1 MEQRP
6 DGLVRITLKKAYRDG
21 TVAVDNDPLSLL
33 CSASEIFAHKLRST
47 LTLVGIVLGTTSL
60 VVMVSVI
67 GGAAESIKAGF
78 ADLGFDG
85 VMFAVPQK
93 PEDRIER
100 KKQGYSRGLRSSD
113 VAVINA
119 GKELIESAAPLAA
132 TRDRV
137 RMNGRDF
144 NVAIE
149 GVTPEYGAIRGRGA
163 ATGRYFI
170 SADVE
175 SNATVAV
182 IGQQIAKDAFG
193 TESPLGREILIR
205 GTRFEIV
212 GVIRS
217 LGNGQVNDQE
227 MQRDNLKIYVPI
239 TTLQKQF
246 SGSNAVEAIVFK
258 VPDEQ
263 ALTHGET
270 EANALLKRAHRG
282 ITDFRVQNIGE
293 EIVRVRKEVDV
304 IIANWTIVLAS
315 IAGISLLVGGIGIFS
330 LMQIAIS
337 ERLFE
342 IGLRKAT
349 GATDGAIFL
358 QFLVE
363 SVSLSV
369 VGGTL
374 GVILG
379 SGITMLAGQAF
390 EDGLS
395 ISPLGLGL
403 SAAFAIII
411 GLSAGLFPALRASR
425 LTPVEAIRGA

>member
-1 MEQRP
+1 MNGFSTAKTIPQMSLSATLWES
-6 DGLVRITLKKAYRDG
+6 VRT
-21 TVAVDNDPLSLL
+21 
-33 CSASEIFAHKLRST
+33 SASEIFAHKLRST

-85 VMFAVPQK
+85 VMFAVPQR

-113 VAVINA
+113 VAVINE

-144 NVAIE
+144 NVSIE

-170 SADVE
+170 SSDVE

-193 TESPLGREILIR
+193 AESPLGREILMR

-227 MQRDNLKIYVPI
+227 MQRDNRKIYVPI

-246 SGSNAVEAIVFK
+246 SGSTAVEAIIFK
-258 VPDEQ
+258 VPDEA

-270 EANALLKRAHRG
+270 EAKALLKRAHRG

-358 QFLVE
+358 QFLIE

-369 VGGTL
+369 VGGTM

-379 SGITMLAGQAF
+379 SGITVLAGQAF

>member
-1 MEQRP
+1 MNGSSTAKTIPQMSLSATLWES
-6 DGLVRITLKKAYRDG
+6 VRT
-21 TVAVDNDPLSLL
+21 
-33 CSASEIFAHKLRST
+33 SASEIFAHKLRST

-85 VMFAVPQK
+85 VMFAVPQR

-113 VAVINA
+113 VAVINE

-144 NVAIE
+144 NVSIE

-170 SADVE
+170 SSDVE

-193 TESPLGREILIR
+193 AESPLGREILMR

-227 MQRDNLKIYVPI
+227 MQQDNRKIYVPI

-246 SGSNAVEAIVFK
+246 SGSSAVEAIIFK
-258 VPDEQ
+258 VPDEA

-270 EANALLKRAHRG
+270 EAKALLKRAHRG

-315 IAGISLLVGGIGIFS
+315 IAGSSLLVGGIGIFS

-358 QFLVE
+358 QFLIE

-369 VGGTL
+369 VGGTM

-379 SGITMLAGQAF
+379 SGITVLAGQAF

-411 GLSAGLFPALRASR
+411 GLSAGIFPALRASR

>member
-1 MEQRP
+1 MSASPTAKMNPQMSLSATLWES
-6 DGLVRITLKKAYRDG
+6 VRT
-21 TVAVDNDPLSLL
+21 
-33 CSASEIFAHKLRST
+33 SASEIFAHKLRST

-67 GGAAESIKAGF
+67 GGAAESIKSGF

-85 VMFAVPQK
+85 VMFAVPQR

-113 VAVINA
+113 VAVINE

-144 NVAIE
+144 NVSIE

-170 SADVE
+170 SSDVE

-193 TESPLGREILIR
+193 AESPLGREILMR

-227 MQRDNLKIYVPI
+227 MERDNRKIYVPI

-246 SGSNAVEAIVFK
+246 SGSSAVEAIIFK
-258 VPDEQ
+258 VPEEA

-270 EANALLKRAHRG
+270 EAKALLKRAHRG

-379 SGITMLAGQAF
+379 SGITVLAGQAF

>member
-1 MEQRP
+1 MADPGVPRTS
-6 DGLVRITLKKAYRDG
+6 LAATLWEATR
-21 TVAVDNDPLSLL
+21 TSI
-33 CSASEIFAHKLRST
+33 SEIFAHKLRST

-67 GGAAESIKAGF
+67 GGAAVSIKAGF

-85 VMFAVPQK
+85 VMFAVPAR

-100 KKQGYSRGLRSSD
+100 KKEGYSKGLRSSD
-113 VAVINA
+113 VAVIDD
-119 GKELIESAAPLAA
+119 GKELIESAAPLAV
-132 TRDRV
+132 TRGRV
-137 RMNGRDF
+137 RMNGREF
-144 NVAIE
+144 NLTIE

-163 ATGRYFI
+163 AVGRYLI
-170 SADVE
+170 SSDVE
-175 SNATVAV
+175 TTAPVAV
-182 IGQQIAKDAFG
+182 IGQAIALEAFG
-193 TESPLGREILIR
+193 AESPIDREILVR
-205 GTRFEIV
+205 GTRFHIV

-217 LGNGQVNDQE
+217 LGNGTVNDRQMRE
-227 MQRDNLKIYVPI
+227 DNRKIFVPI

-246 SGSNAVEAIVFK
+246 AGSSAVEAIIFK
-258 VPDEQ
+258 VPDES
-263 ALTHGET
+263 ALKHGET
-270 EANALLKRAHRG
+270 EAKALLRRAHRG
-282 ITDFRVQNIGE
+282 ISDFRVQNIGE

-358 QFLVE
+358 QFLIE

-369 VGGTL
+369 VGGAM

-379 SGITMLAGQAF
+379 SGITVLAGQAF

-395 ISPLGLGL
+395 ISPVGLGL

-411 GLSAGLFPALRASR
+411 GLAAGLFPALRASR

>member
-1 MEQRP
+1 MSASPTARMNPQMSLSATLWES
-6 DGLVRITLKKAYRDG
+6 VRT
-21 TVAVDNDPLSLL
+21 
-33 CSASEIFAHKLRST
+33 SASEIFAHKLRST

-85 VMFAVPQK
+85 VMFAVPQR

-113 VAVINA
+113 VAVINE

-144 NVAIE
+144 NVSIE

-170 SADVE
+170 SSDVE

-193 TESPLGREILIR
+193 AESPLGREILMR

-227 MQRDNLKIYVPI
+227 MQRDNRKIYVPI

-246 SGSNAVEAIVFK
+246 SGSTAVEAIIFK
-258 VPDEQ
+258 VPDEA

-270 EANALLKRAHRG
+270 EAKALLKRAHRG

-293 EIVRVRKEVDV
+293 EIVKVRKEVDV

-358 QFLVE
+358 QFLTE

-379 SGITMLAGQAF
+379 SGITVLAGQAF

>member
-1 MEQRP
+1 MADPGVPRTS
-6 DGLVRITLKKAYRDG
+6 LAATLWEATR
-21 TVAVDNDPLSLL
+21 TSI
-33 CSASEIFAHKLRST
+33 SEIFAHKLRST

-67 GGAAESIKAGF
+67 GGAAVSIKAGF

-85 VMFAVPQK
+85 VMFAVPAR

-100 KKQGYSRGLRSSD
+100 KKEGYSKGLRSSD
-113 VAVINA
+113 VAVIDD
-119 GKELIESAAPLAA
+119 GKELIESAAPLAV
-132 TRDRV
+132 TRGRV
-137 RMNGRDF
+137 RMNGREF
-144 NVAIE
+144 NLTIE

-163 ATGRYFI
+163 AVGRYLI
-170 SADVE
+170 SSDVE
-175 SNATVAV
+175 TTAPVAV
-182 IGQQIAKDAFG
+182 IGQAIALEAFG
-193 TESPLGREILIR
+193 AESPIDREILVR
-205 GTRFEIV
+205 GTRFHIV

-217 LGNGQVNDQE
+217 LGNGTVNDRQMRE
-227 MQRDNLKIYVPI
+227 DNRKIFVPI

-246 SGSNAVEAIVFK
+246 AGSSAVEAIIFK
-258 VPDEQ
+258 VPDES
-263 ALTHGET
+263 ALKHGET
-270 EANALLKRAHRG
+270 EAKALLRRAHRG
-282 ITDFRVQNIGE
+282 ISDFRVQNIGE

-304 IIANWTIVLAS
+304 IIASWTIVLAS

-358 QFLVE
+358 QFLIE

-369 VGGTL
+369 VGGAL

-379 SGITMLAGQAF
+379 SGITVLAGQAF

-395 ISPLGLGL
+395 ISPVGLGL

-411 GLSAGLFPALRASR
+411 GLAAGLFPALRASR

>member
-1 MEQRP
+1 MSHSPASPMTPQMSLSATLWEA
-6 DGLVRITLKKAYRDG
+6 VRT
-21 TVAVDNDPLSLL
+21 
-33 CSASEIFAHKLRST
+33 SASEIFAHKLRST

-85 VMFAVPQK
+85 VMFAVPQR

-113 VAVINA
+113 VAVINE

-144 NVAIE
+144 NVSIE

-170 SADVE
+170 ASDVE
-175 SNATVAV
+175 GNATVAV

-193 TESPLGREILIR
+193 AESPLGREILMR

-227 MQRDNLKIYVPI
+227 MQRDNRKIYIPI

-246 SGSNAVEAIVFK
+246 SGTRAVEAIIFK
-258 VPDEQ
+258 VPDES
-263 ALTHGET
+263 ALAHGET
-270 EANALLKRAHRG
+270 EAKALLKRAHRG

-358 QFLVE
+358 QFLIE

-379 SGITMLAGQAF
+379 SGITVLAGQAF

>member
-1 MEQRP
+1 MSAALNPQMSLSATLWES
-6 DGLVRITLKKAYRDG
+6 VRT
-21 TVAVDNDPLSLL
+21 
-33 CSASEIFAHKLRST
+33 SASEIFAHKLRST

-85 VMFAVPQK
+85 VMFAVPQR

-113 VAVINA
+113 VAVINE

-144 NVAIE
+144 NVSIE

-170 SADVE
+170 SSDVE

-193 TESPLGREILIR
+193 AESPLGREILMR

-227 MQRDNLKIYVPI
+227 MERDNRKIYVPI

-246 SGSNAVEAIVFK
+246 SGSTAVEAIIFK
-258 VPDEQ
+258 VPDEA

-270 EANALLKRAHRG
+270 EARALLKRAHRG

-293 EIVRVRKEVDV
+293 EIVKVRKEVDV

-358 QFLVE
+358 QFLIE

-379 SGITMLAGQAF
+379 SGITVLAGQAF

>member
-1 MEQRP
+1 MSAPSAPRT
-6 DGLVRITLKKAYRDG
+6 GLAATLWEAAR
-21 TVAVDNDPLSLL
+21 TSI
-33 CSASEIFAHKLRST
+33 SEIFAHKLRST

-67 GGAAESIKAGF
+67 GGAAVSIKAGF

-85 VMFAVPQK
+85 VMFAVPAR

-100 KKQGYSRGLRSSD
+100 KKQGYSKGLRSSD
-113 VAVINA
+113 VAVIND
-119 GKELIESAAPLAA
+119 GKELIESAAPLAV

-137 RMNGRDF
+137 RMNGREF
-144 NVAIE
+144 NLTIE

-163 ATGRYFI
+163 AVGRYLI
-170 SADVE
+170 SSDVE
-175 SNATVAV
+175 TTAPVAV
-182 IGQQIAKDAFG
+182 IGQAIALEAFG
-193 TESPLGREILIR
+193 AESPIDREILVR
-205 GTRFEIV
+205 GTRFHIV

-217 LGNGQVNDQE
+217 LGNGTVNDRQMRE
-227 MQRDNLKIYVPI
+227 DNRKIFVPI

-246 SGSNAVEAIVFK
+246 AGSSAVEAIIFK
-258 VPDEQ
+258 VADES

-270 EANALLKRAHRG
+270 EAKALLKRAHRG
-282 ITDFRVQNIGE
+282 ISDFRVQNIGK

-358 QFLVE
+358 QFLIE

-369 VGGTL
+369 VGGAL

-379 SGITMLAGQAF
+379 SGITVLAGQAF
-390 EDGLS
+390 DDGLS
-395 ISPLGLGL
+395 ISPVGLGL

-411 GLSAGLFPALRASR
+411 GLAAGLFPALRASR

>member
-1 MEQRP
+1 MNGSSTAKTIPQMSLSATLWES
-6 DGLVRITLKKAYRDG
+6 VRT
-21 TVAVDNDPLSLL
+21 
-33 CSASEIFAHKLRST
+33 SASEIFAHKLRST

-85 VMFAVPQK
+85 VMFAVPQR

-113 VAVINA
+113 VAVINE

-144 NVAIE
+144 NVSIE

-170 SADVE
+170 SSDVE

-193 TESPLGREILIR
+193 AESPLGREILMR

-227 MQRDNLKIYVPI
+227 MQQDNRKIYVPI

-246 SGSNAVEAIVFK
+246 SGSSAVEAIIFK
-258 VPDEQ
+258 VPDEA

-270 EANALLKRAHRG
+270 EAKALLKRAHRG

-358 QFLVE
+358 QFLIE

-369 VGGTL
+369 VGGTM

-379 SGITMLAGQAF
+379 SGITVLAGQAF

-411 GLSAGLFPALRASR
+411 GLSAGIFPALRASR

>member
-1 MEQRP
+1 MNAPMTPQMSLSATLWES
-6 DGLVRITLKKAYRDG
+6 VRT
-21 TVAVDNDPLSLL
+21 
-33 CSASEIFAHKLRST
+33 SASEIFAHKLRST

-85 VMFAVPQK
+85 VMFAVPQR

-113 VAVINA
+113 VAVINE

-144 NVAIE
+144 NVSIE

-170 SADVE
+170 SSDVE

-193 TESPLGREILIR
+193 AESPLGREILMR

-227 MQRDNLKIYVPI
+227 MQQDNRKIYVPI

-246 SGSNAVEAIVFK
+246 SGSSAVEAIIFK
-258 VPDEQ
+258 VPDEA

-270 EANALLKRAHRG
+270 EAKALLKRAHRG

-358 QFLVE
+358 QFLIE

-369 VGGTL
+369 VGGTM

-379 SGITMLAGQAF
+379 SGITVLAGQAF

-411 GLSAGLFPALRASR
+411 GLSAGIFPALRASR

>member
-1 MEQRP
+1 MNGPTSRP
-6 DGLVRITLKKAYRDG
+6 MSLSATLWESVRT
-21 TVAVDNDPLSLL
+21 
-33 CSASEIFAHKLRST
+33 SASEIFAHKLRST

-144 NVAIE
+144 NAAIE

-163 ATGRYFI
+163 ASGRYFI

-193 TESPLGREILIR
+193 AESPLGREILIR

-270 EANALLKRAHRG
+270 EAKALLKRAHRG

-358 QFLVE
+358 QFLIE

>member
-1 MEQRP
+1 MTNSPASMTPQMSLSATLWES
-6 DGLVRITLKKAYRDG
+6 VRT
-21 TVAVDNDPLSLL
+21 
-33 CSASEIFAHKLRST
+33 SASEIFAHKLRST

-85 VMFAVPQK
+85 VMFAVPQR

-100 KKQGYSRGLRSSD
+100 KKQGYSQGLRSSD
-113 VAVINA
+113 VAVINE
-119 GKELIESAAPLAA
+119 GKDLIESAAPLAA

-144 NVAIE
+144 NVSIE

-170 SADVE
+170 SSDVE
-175 SNATVAV
+175 GNATVAV

-193 TESPLGREILIR
+193 AESPLGREILMR

-227 MQRDNLKIYVPI
+227 MQRDNRKIYIPI

-246 SGSNAVEAIVFK
+246 SGTRAVEAIIFK
-258 VPDEQ
+258 VPDES
-263 ALTHGET
+263 ALAHGET
-270 EANALLKRAHRG
+270 EAKALLKRAHRG

-379 SGITMLAGQAF
+379 SGITVLAGQAF

>member
-1 MEQRP
+1 MSAALNPQMSLSATLWES
-6 DGLVRITLKKAYRDG
+6 VRT
-21 TVAVDNDPLSLL
+21 
-33 CSASEIFAHKLRST
+33 SASEIFAHKLRST

-85 VMFAVPQK
+85 VMFAVPQR

-113 VAVINA
+113 VAVINE

-144 NVAIE
+144 NVSIE

-170 SADVE
+170 SSDVE

-193 TESPLGREILIR
+193 AESPLGREILMR

-227 MQRDNLKIYVPI
+227 MERDNRKIYVPI

-246 SGSNAVEAIVFK
+246 SGSTAVEAIIFK
-258 VPDEQ
+258 VPDEA

-270 EANALLKRAHRG
+270 EAKALLKRAHRG

-293 EIVRVRKEVDV
+293 EIVKVRKEVDV

-358 QFLVE
+358 QFLIE

-379 SGITMLAGQAF
+379 SGITVLAGQAF

>member
-1 MEQRP
+1 MSAALNPQMSLSATLWES
-6 DGLVRITLKKAYRDG
+6 VRT
-21 TVAVDNDPLSLL
+21 
-33 CSASEIFAHKLRST
+33 SASEIFAHKLRST

-67 GGAAESIKAGF
+67 GGAAESIKEGF

-85 VMFAVPQK
+85 VMFAVPQR

-113 VAVINA
+113 VAVINE

-144 NVAIE
+144 NVSIE

-170 SADVE
+170 SSDVE

-193 TESPLGREILIR
+193 AESPLGREILMR

-227 MQRDNLKIYVPI
+227 MQRDNRKIYVPI

-246 SGSNAVEAIVFK
+246 SGSSAVDAIIFK
-258 VPDEQ
+258 VPDEA

-270 EANALLKRAHRG
+270 EAKALLKRAHRG

-358 QFLVE
+358 QFLIE

-369 VGGTL
+369 VGGTM

-379 SGITMLAGQAF
+379 SGITVLAGQAF

>member
-1 MEQRP
+1 MNGPTSLPMSLSATLWES
-6 DGLVRITLKKAYRDG
+6 VRT
-21 TVAVDNDPLSLL
+21 
-33 CSASEIFAHKLRST
+33 SASEIFAHKLRST

-193 TESPLGREILIR
+193 AESPLGREILIR

-258 VPDEQ
+258 VPDEL

-349 GATDGAIFL
+349 GATDAAIFL
-358 QFLVE
+358 QFLIE

>member
-1 MEQRP
+1 MTPSMNPQMSLSATLWES
-6 DGLVRITLKKAYRDG
+6 VRT
-21 TVAVDNDPLSLL
+21 
-33 CSASEIFAHKLRST
+33 SASEIFAHKLRST

-85 VMFAVPQK
+85 VMFAVPSR

-100 KKQGYSRGLRSSD
+100 RKQGYSRGLRSSD
-113 VAVINA
+113 VAVINE

-144 NVAIE
+144 NVSIE
-149 GVTPEYGAIRGRGA
+149 GVTPEYGTIRGRGA
-163 ATGRYFI
+163 KTGRYFI
-170 SADVE
+170 SSDVE

-193 TESPLGREILIR
+193 AESPLGREILVR

-246 SGSNAVEAIVFK
+246 SGSTAVEAIIFK
-258 VPDEQ
+258 VADEK

-270 EANALLKRAHRG
+270 EAGALLKRAHRG
-282 ITDFRVQNIGE
+282 ISDFRVQNIGE

-358 QFLVE
+358 QFLIE

-379 SGITMLAGQAF
+379 SGITVLAGQAF

>member
-1 MEQRP
+1 MSASPAAKMPPQMSLSATLWES
-6 DGLVRITLKKAYRDG
+6 VRT
-21 TVAVDNDPLSLL
+21 
-33 CSASEIFAHKLRST
+33 SASEIFAHKLRST

-85 VMFAVPQK
+85 VMFAVPQR

-113 VAVINA
+113 VAVINQ
-119 GKELIESAAPLAA
+119 GKELIESAAPIAA

-144 NVAIE
+144 NVSIE

-170 SADVE
+170 SSDVE

-193 TESPLGREILIR
+193 AESPLGREILMR

-227 MQRDNLKIYVPI
+227 MQQDNRKIYVPI

-246 SGSNAVEAIVFK
+246 SGSTAVEAIIFK
-258 VPDEQ
+258 VPDEA

-270 EANALLKRAHRG
+270 EAKALLKRAHRG

-358 QFLVE
+358 QFLIE

-369 VGGTL
+369 VGGTM

-379 SGITMLAGQAF
+379 SGITVLAGQAF

>member
-1 MEQRP
+1 MNGPTSLPMSLSATLWES
-6 DGLVRITLKKAYRDG
+6 VRT
-21 TVAVDNDPLSLL
+21 
-33 CSASEIFAHKLRST
+33 SASEIFAHKLRST

-163 ATGRYFI
+163 ASGRYFI

-193 TESPLGREILIR
+193 AESPLGREILIR

-282 ITDFRVQNIGE
+282 ITDFKVQNIGE

-358 QFLVE
+358 QFLIE

-379 SGITMLAGQAF
+379 SGITILAGQAF

>member
-1 MEQRP
+1 MNGPASLPMSLSATLWES
-6 DGLVRITLKKAYRDG
+6 VRT
-21 TVAVDNDPLSLL
+21 
-33 CSASEIFAHKLRST
+33 SASEIFAHKLRST

-113 VAVINA
+113 VAVINE

-193 TESPLGREILIR
+193 AESPLGREILIR

-246 SGSNAVEAIVFK
+246 SGSSAVEAIVFK

>member
-1 MEQRP
+1 MSHSPASPMTPQMSLSATLWES
-6 DGLVRITLKKAYRDG
+6 VRT
-21 TVAVDNDPLSLL
+21 
-33 CSASEIFAHKLRST
+33 SASEIFAHKLRST

-85 VMFAVPQK
+85 VMFAVPQR

-113 VAVINA
+113 VAVINE

-144 NVAIE
+144 NVSIE

-170 SADVE
+170 SSDVE
-175 SNATVAV
+175 GNATVAV

-193 TESPLGREILIR
+193 AESPLGREILMR

-227 MQRDNLKIYVPI
+227 MQRDNRKVYIPI

-246 SGSNAVEAIVFK
+246 SGTRAVEAIIFK
-258 VPDEQ
+258 VPDES
-263 ALTHGET
+263 ALAHGET
-270 EANALLKRAHRG
+270 EAKALLKRAHRG

-358 QFLVE
+358 QFLIE

-379 SGITMLAGQAF
+379 SGITVLAGQAF

>member
-1 MEQRP
+1 MNASSTAKMTPQMS
-6 DGLVRITLKKAYRDG
+6 LSATLWESIR
-21 TVAVDNDPLSLL
+21 T
-33 CSASEIFAHKLRST
+33 SASEIFAHKLRST

-85 VMFAVPQK
+85 VMFAVPQR

-113 VAVINA
+113 VAVINE

-144 NVAIE
+144 NVSIE

-170 SADVE
+170 SSDVE

-193 TESPLGREILIR
+193 AESPLGREILMR

-227 MQRDNLKIYVPI
+227 MERDNRKIYVPI

-246 SGSNAVEAIVFK
+246 SGSSAVEAIIFK
-258 VPDEQ
+258 VPDEA

-270 EANALLKRAHRG
+270 EARALLKRAHRG
-282 ITDFRVQNIGE
+282 ITDFKVQNIGE

-358 QFLVE
+358 QFLIE

-379 SGITMLAGQAF
+379 SGITVLAGQAF

>member
-1 MEQRP
+1 MKASMTPQMSLSATLWES
-6 DGLVRITLKKAYRDG
+6 VRT
-21 TVAVDNDPLSLL
+21 
-33 CSASEIFAHKLRST
+33 SASEIFAHKLRST

-78 ADLGFDG
+78 VDLGFDG
-85 VMFAVPQK
+85 VMFAVPSK

-113 VAVINA
+113 VAVINE

-144 NVAIE
+144 NVSIE
-149 GVTPEYGAIRGRGA
+149 GVTPEYGSIRGRGA
-163 ATGRYFI
+163 AAGRYFI
-170 SADVE
+170 SSDVE

-193 TESPLGREILIR
+193 AESPLGREILMR

-227 MQRDNLKIYVPI
+227 MERDNRKIYVPI

-246 SGSNAVEAIVFK
+246 SGSNAVEAIIFK
-258 VPDEQ
+258 VPDEK
-263 ALTHGET
+263 ALTPGET
-270 EANALLKRAHRG
+270 EAKALLKRAHRG

-358 QFLVE
+358 QFLIE

-379 SGITMLAGQAF
+379 SGITVLAGQAF